1 MTQIKAFKNYE
12 QLLNHFNQLNATIEQ
27 LTLDKQKLTTMVA
40 ETQVEKS
47 QLKADKEKLETSN
60 KQLVV
65 NNQQML
71 KEIEKLNNEQE
82 KYLPHIELMKQQV
95 AKIQQSFELKES
107 QYTTYISN
115 LTQQVQQLKQVLLQS
130 DPLELVYQE
139 FVNAY
144 PQLKD
149 YLSQIKNSVLIFK
162 KSNPFAQLSLE
173 QINKYF
179 IDNLNAYGQKIINR

>member
-1 MTQIKAFKNYE
+1 MTQIKKFKNYE
-12 QLLNHFNQLNATIEQ
+12 QLLDHFNQLNATIDQ
-27 LTLDKQKLTTMVA
+27 LNQDKQKLTTMLA
-40 ETQVEKS
+40 EAQVEKH
-47 QLKADKEKLETSN
+47 QLKESNHSLEKTN
-60 KQLVV
+60 QQLIV

-71 KEIEKLNNEQE
+71 KKIEKLNNEKSHILSQIE
-82 KYLPHIELMKQQV
+82 SIREGVKQIEL
-95 AKIQQSFELKES
+95 SFEAKQS
-107 QYTTYISN
+107 QYSDYINN
-115 LTQQVQQLKQVLLQS
+115 LTAQVQQLKQLLLQS
-130 DPLELVYQE
+130 DPLEFVYQE

-179 IDNLNAYGQKIINR
+179 IDNLNSYGQKIRR